1 MSDRK
6 MLEGRTALVTGGT
19 GGLGRAVVRTFL
31 QEGAEVHV
39 PVFDEAEVP
48 ALEAHLGDAIHAV
61 HLHGD
66 ANLSDPAS
74 VDALFR
80 ALPPVEVVAEPG
92 RGLRR
97 WRSWRRRIRAP
108 GRGCSRMNA
117 TTAFLVSR
125 AAFPAMRKGRWG
137 RILNVSARPALDR
150 GAAGMS
156 AYGAAKAAVLNL
168 TQTLAREGAPHGIT
182 ANAILPTIIDT
193 PGNREGMP
201 GADRSDWLDPSDIAG
216 CSFPRL
222 SRRGDRERA
231 PPFPSHGRAF
241 TAGWGDG

>member
-80 ALPPVEVVAEPG
+80 ALPPVEVVANLAGGFAMAELEETDPG
-92 RGLRR
+92 TWARMF
-97 WRSWRRRIRAP
+97 A
-108 GRGCSRMNA
+108 MNA
-117 TTAFLVSR
+117 TSAFLVSR

-137 RILNVSARPALDR
+137 RILNVSARPAVDR

-201 GADRSDWLDPSDIAG
+201 GADRSDWLDPSDIARVLLFLA
-216 CSFPRL
+216 SP
-222 SRRGDRERA
+222 
-231 PPFPSHGRAF
+231 
-241 TAGWGDG
+241 AGGIVNGAALPLEGVPLQQEGDG